1 MAIRTILTVP
11 TAATALFLALSTGAN
26 AEGMTKETL
35 PNASK
40 VQEEFS
46 VLDKDGNGKLTQEEV
61 NISPELASAFVEL
74 DANSNGD
81 IDMSEYVLYHSPATA
96 AGSPTPPSNLEATPT
111 N

>member
-1 MAIRTILTVP
+1 MAIRTTATV
-11 TAATALFLALSTGAN
+11 LFLALSTGVI
-26 AEGMTKETL
+26 AEGMTKEAI

-46 VLDKDGNGKLTQEEV
+46 VLDKDDNGKLTQEEV

-96 AGSPTPPSNLEATPT
+96 SGNPTPPKDLEATPA

>member
-1 MAIRTILTVP
+1 MAIRTTV
-11 TAATALFLALSTGAN
+11 TALLLALSTGVV
-26 AEGMTKETL
+26 AEGMTKEAI

-96 AGSPTPPSNLEATPT
+96 AGNPTAPT
-111 N
+111 NVEAAPAN

>member
-11 TAATALFLALSTGAN
+11 AAAALLLALSTNAGA
-26 AEGMTKETL
+26 ESSTKDAM
-35 PNASK
+35 PNSSK
-40 VQEEFS
+40 IQEEFS

-96 AGSPTPPSNLEATPT
+96 AGKPKAPSKVEATPA

>member
-1 MAIRTILTVP
+1 MVIR
-11 TAATALFLALSTGAN
+11 TAATALFLALSTGVI
-26 AEGMTKETL
+26 AEGMTKETP

-40 VQEEFS
+40 IQEEFS

-61 NISPELASAFVEL
+61 NISPELASAFVEI

-81 IDMSEYVLYHSPATA
+81 IDMSEYVVYHSPATA
-96 AGSPTPPSNLEATPT
+96 AGNPTPPTDLEATPA